1 MNLVVSNLSL
11 TLVTGLVLV
20 ALFISYREKLG
31 LNKDIVIGVIRT
43 VIQLTVV
50 GYVLKYVFKINNW
63 ALTVLMILI
72 IIVNAADNA
81 RKRGPGID
89 NAFLISFIAILT
101 STVVVVGTLIATGS
115 LKMIPAQIIPFSGMV
130 ASNTMV
136 AIGLCYRSLNTSFR
150 DQRQQIIEKLALGAE
165 IKLASK
171 SILGESVRAG
181 MSPTIDS
188 AKTVGLVSL
197 PGMMSGL
204 IIAGV
209 DPIKAIKYQIMVM
222 FMLLATT
229 AIGSVIACYLAY
241 RKFYNTQMQLK

>member
-89 NAFLISFIAILT
+89 NAFLISFIA
-101 STVVVVGTLIATGS
+101 
-115 LKMIPAQIIPFSGMV
+115 
-130 ASNTMV
+130 
-136 AIGLCYRSLNTSFR
+136 
-150 DQRQQIIEKLALGAE
+150 
-165 IKLASK
+165 
-171 SILGESVRAG
+171 
-181 MSPTIDS
+181 
-188 AKTVGLVSL
+188 
-197 PGMMSGL
+197 
-204 IIAGV
+204 
-209 DPIKAIKYQIMVM
+209 
-222 FMLLATT
+222 
-229 AIGSVIACYLAY
+229 
-241 RKFYNTQMQLK
+241 